1 MNKKLNTVLFL
12 LGATAFNV
20 ILWFLLSALLVV
32 GIVAIFRDSIG
43 PNLLPVLVIVI
54 FIGSMAASFVIY
66 GRLIKWLQR
75 KIDMEKYF
83 LPLFRRKR

>member
-32 GIVAIFRDSIG
+32 GMLAIFRDSIG
-43 PNLLPVLVIVI
+43 PNLLPVLVTVV
-54 FIGSMAASFVIY
+54 FVGSMAASFVIY
-66 GRLIKWLQR
+66 GRLIKWLSR
-75 KIDMEKYF
+75 KIEMEKYF